1 MTGRRARHR
10 DWPVLAVAAVL
21 AAVAVALMVALW
33 AGMGEMPVVCT
44 PGLPVQDAGC
54 R

>member
-10 DWPVLAVAAVL
+10 DWPVLVVVGVL
-21 AAVAVALMVALW
+21 AAVAVALMVALY
-33 AGMGEMPVVCT
+33 AGMGEMPAVCT